1 MNDQTKSDSVE
12 KIAACP
18 FCGADPDWKRPREN
32 GERWVQCENSAC
44 FMSKAPWSVELEWNR
59 RALPPSETAQEAVG
73 YLYWQRLPCGGG
85 HFQHV
90 ETFSRQKPLNID
102 DPEPLYAAPPP
113 QPVSETA
120 AQASVP
126 EGWQLVPTEPTRAMA
141 NAGWNTGAL
150 FSDTRMIHDLTA
162 AYCAMLAAA
171 PRSTETEIEDVE
183 GKDMAFARRAA
194 VEIYEMNR
202 DLPER
207 DRLAAVYVAGA
218 KHHAEAI
225 GSTETGR

>member
-1 MNDQTKSDSVE
+1 MNTEVE
-12 KIAACP
+12 KIADRIEAQ
-18 FCGADPDWKRPREN
+18 FKALSEQQAWPDDGWIAE
-32 GERWVQCENSAC
+32 C
-44 FMSKAPWSVELEWNR
+44 KAIVAAI
-59 RALPPSETAQEAVG
+59 RALPQPSATAQEAVAEVARETWCG
-73 YLYWQRLPCGGG
+73 ERTVRWLRSDSDDGNDLLTGTKLY
-85 HFQHV
+85 
-90 ETFSRQKPLNID
+90 T
-102 DPEPLYAAPPP
+102 APPP
-113 QPVSETA
+113 QPASETA